1 MEKVSY
7 EVVNDKVTSDHMP
20 ILGELIVGFDDPD
33 AIGTVTGKDSA
44 TINSKVYGIDG
55 KYISESADSIT
66 TLPGGIYIFN
76 GKKMKK

>member
-20 ILGELIVGFDDPD
+20 ILGDLIIGFEDPD
-33 AIGTVTGKDSA
+33 GIGTIRTEDNKITRND
-44 TINSKVYGIDG
+44 VYDLSGRKWSMDNG
-55 KYISESADSIT
+55 QWS
-66 TLPGGIYIFN
+66 TLPDGIYIFN